1 MTDRLR
7 RFARMI
13 LGVLALA
20 LLLGP
25 APPALAQGGP
35 FDRGWTLQ
43 PGASTLRFQSVKNVS
58 VVESSG
64 FATFSGQI
72 DPQGAVELRI
82 LLDSVDTKIDLRNVR
97 MRFLFFETFQFP
109 EAVITTRIDPAL
121 LADLPTLRRKTMMLP
136 FTLNLHGIART
147 AEAEVVVTLL
157 GDDMVAVSSGTPIS
171 LKAADYGLEGGV
183 KKLEEAA
190 GVVIVP
196 TATVTFDFVFAR
208 NGSGAPAAAPAAPAV
223 PAQAALETA
232 TLDLEACKGRFEIL
246 SRSGNI
252 YFGAGSA
259 RLDGRS
265 APLLNSL
272 ADIIRRCD
280 GLRIEVSGH
289 TDSDGSAPANQRLSE
304 QRARAVARYLQS
316 TGIAEDRLVIIGQ
329 GEDRPVVA
337 NDSAEN
343 KARNRR
349 IEFAVVN
356 G

>member
-1 MTDRLR
+1 MTNILH
-7 RFARMI
+7 RFARKI
-13 LGVLALA
+13 VAVLALVA
-20 LLLGP
+20 LLGSVP
-25 APPALAQGGP
+25 AALAQGGP

-43 PGASTLRFQSVKNVS
+43 PGASTLRFQSVKNAS

-72 DPQGAVELRI
+72 DPQGAVELRV
-82 LLDSVDTKIDLRNVR
+82 LLDSVDTRIDLRNVR

-109 EAVITTRIDPAL
+109 EAVITARIDPAL
-121 LADLPTLRRKTMMLP
+121 LADLPTLRRKTLVLP
-136 FTLNLHGIART
+136 FTLNLHGIARS

-157 GDDMVAVSSGTPIS
+157 GDDMVAVSTGTPIS
-171 LKAADYGLEGGV
+171 LKVADYGLEGGV

-190 GVVIVP
+190 GVAIVP
-196 TATVTFDFVFAR
+196 TATVSFDFVFAR
-208 NGSGAPAAAPAAPAV
+208 NAGGAPAVVPAAPAV

-259 RLDGRS
+259 RLDPRS
-265 APLLNSL
+265 APLLDSL

-289 TDSDGSAPANQRLSE
+289 TDSDGSATTNQRLSE

-316 TGIAEDRLVIIGQ
+316 SGIAEDRLVVVGH

-337 NDSAEN
+337 NDTAEN